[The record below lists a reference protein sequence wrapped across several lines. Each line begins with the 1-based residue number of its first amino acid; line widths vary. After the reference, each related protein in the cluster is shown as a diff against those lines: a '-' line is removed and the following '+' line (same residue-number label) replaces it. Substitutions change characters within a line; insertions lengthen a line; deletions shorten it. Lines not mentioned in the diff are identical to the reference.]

1 MGGSR
6 RRARWGWCISSL
18 GSRLIFVAKRDKK
31 EGLPKKEAPSDLRRA
46 HRRTVVTLVRASRA
60 PRARKFAMLQVASPL
75 CMAFAPHPRLP
86 SAASLPIRPRI
97 IHPPT
102 AIAPSGIDELPYAIQ
117 TGLPLGVRKPRP
129 RARSAFAYES
139 ARRALPSVWWDR
151 WETWSAF
158 TLGVTFTIAGR
169 SHFTMPEAF
178 KAIYPPIGTWGFWY
192 LPGSSDFHVAWTGVA
207 ELCGGTGL
215 LLGCLLSLTAPDR
228 AKQLLPFA
236 ARAVLL
242 LVLCVTPAN
251 VYMFTHGALMP
262 GVTEGMMVDG
272 ELPVGW
278 HAGRF
283 AAQAIVL
290 SVLLTS
296 AMLGPAA
303 DREEEM

>member
-1 MGGSR
+1 MAGTCKLQRSR
-6 RRARWGWCISSL
+6 NRVSI
-18 GSRLIFVAKRDKK
+18 
-31 EGLPKKEAPSDLRRA
+31 EP
-46 HRRTVVTLVRASRA
+46 VRASFQFRSAPDGARRERA
-60 PRARKFAMLQVASPL
+60 SFAMLQVASPL
-75 CMAFAPHPRLP
+75 CMAFAPHPRLL
-86 SAASLPIRPRI
+86 AAAALPIRPRI

-117 TGLPLGVRKPRP
+117 TGVFLSAFVSLGL
-129 RARSAFAYES
+129 AAYGSAFAYES